1 MRDFAPDPGTA
12 WGDPMDENSVTA
24 VAKKRPKKAV
34 DRKPMIAQLRG
45 ADAWKAWIER
55 AAAHDTRTVAGFLE
69 RAAVRY
75 AKEIGFTE
83 EPPER

>member
-1 MRDFAPDPGTA
+1 MGNSSLDPEPS
-12 WGDPMDENSVTA
+12 WGELMDNDSGVA
-24 VAKKRPKKAV
+24 VAKKRAKDV

-45 ADAWKAWIER
+45 SEIWKAWIER
-55 AAAHDTRTVAGFLE
+55 AAAYDTRTVAGFLE

>member
-1 MRDFAPDPGTA
+1 
-12 WGDPMDENSVTA
+12 MDNDSGVA
-24 VAKKRPKKAV
+24 VAKKRAKVTASS

-45 ADAWKAWIER
+45 AEAWKAWIER
-55 AAAHDTRTVAGFLE
+55 AAAFDTRTVAGFLE

-75 AKEIGFTE
+75 AREIGFTE